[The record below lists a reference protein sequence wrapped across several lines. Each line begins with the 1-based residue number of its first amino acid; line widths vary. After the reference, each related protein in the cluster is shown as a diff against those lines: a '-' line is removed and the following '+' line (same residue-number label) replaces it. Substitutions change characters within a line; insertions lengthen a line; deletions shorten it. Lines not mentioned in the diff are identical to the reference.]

1 MRKVVLQERLEVGP
15 QRGAHPMEAW
25 ISRVLR
31 LGVGVAALIILAGL
45 VIHVAKGPHFAS
57 VSELLRQGQTS
68 VTMGG
73 ILKGVARADA
83 ASLIQ
88 LGLIVLILTPVSR
101 VAMSV
106 LLFGLQRDVIFVLIT
121 SVVLTILVLGIAGV
135 I

>member
-1 MRKVVLQERLEVGP
+1 MLRERLEVGP
-15 QRGAHPMEAW
+15 ERRGHPMEAW
-25 ISRVLR
+25 ISHVLR
-31 LGVGVAALIILAGL
+31 LGVGVAALIILTGL
-45 VIHVAKGPHFAS
+45 CIHLATGPHFAS
-57 VSELLRQGQTS
+57 VSDLVRHSQNS
-68 VTMGG
+68 VTMHG

-106 LLFGLQRDVIFVLIT
+106 LLFGLERDTVFVLIT